1 MHFGNGVKGHRG
13 PSGPGKAM
21 KTKTIFGLLTLL
33 ISSLFLTSCSS
44 GGSSAIT
51 NVDATA
57 FLAKVQSGNA
67 QVIDVRTYGE
77 FESGHLKGA
86 LNIDVESGAFDSGIA
101 NLDKTAT
108 YALYCR
114 SGRRST
120 IAAERMAEAGFTNI
134 INFNVGG
141 FEQLAAAGAEVE

>member
-1 MHFGNGVKGHRG
+1 
-13 PSGPGKAM
+13 M
-21 KTKTIFGLLTLL
+21 KTKTIIGVLTLL
-33 ISSLFLTSCSS
+33 LLSLFLTSCSS

-51 NVDATA
+51 NVDAIT
-57 FLAKVQSGNA
+57 FLAKAQSGNV

-77 FESGHLKGA
+77 FASGHLQGA

-120 IAAERMAEAGFTNI
+120 LAAERMAEAGFTNI
-134 INFNVGG
+134 INFNAGG
-141 FEQLAAAGAEVE
+141 FDQLAAAGAITE

>member
-1 MHFGNGVKGHRG
+1 
-13 PSGPGKAM
+13 M
-21 KTKTIFGLLTLL
+21 KTKTIIGVLTLL
-33 ISSLFLTSCSS
+33 LSSLFLTSCSS

-51 NVDATA
+51 NVDATT
-57 FLAKVQSGNA
+57 FLAKAQSGKV
-67 QVIDVRTYGE
+67 QIIDVRTYGE
-77 FESGHLKGA
+77 FASGHLQGA

-120 IAAERMAEAGFTNI
+120 LAAERMAEAGFTNI
-134 INFNVGG
+134 INFNAGG
-141 FEQLAAAGAEVE
+141 FDQLAAAGAITE

>member
-1 MHFGNGVKGHRG
+1 
-13 PSGPGKAM
+13 M
-21 KTKTIFGLLTLL
+21 KTKTIIGVLTLL
-33 ISSLFLTSCSS
+33 LSSLFLTSCSS

-57 FLAKVQSGNA
+57 FLAKAQSENV

-77 FESGHLKGA
+77 FASGHLKGA

-101 NLDKTAT
+101 SLDKTAT

-120 IAAERMAEAGFTNI
+120 LAAERMAEAGFTKI
-134 INFNVGG
+134 INFNAGG
-141 FEQLAAAGAEVE
+141 FDQLAAAGAITE